1 MNRGEGEVDPQQA
14 SSSAHGHTEEDEAR
28 SEAEVLFALQHRPR
42 LSIRARI
49 LFGFMLLV
57 LLSLGEDIANLLS
70 LRSVSDK
77 LEFLLI
83 AERFTADIQQAR
95 RYEKNYFLYG
105 TGLEDALRHAES
117 ADSLL
122 ASQAEPLSQVAGR
135 DAVSRLREHSNSY
148 VSLLHDLR
156 NGPDPPPVERARV
169 EPLLREHGSSL
180 VLSSFDLARREREN
194 VRRVLRRAEWAPW
207 VFVTLL
213 VALSLYMSVFL
224 WRPIITRLR
233 QLMGATERIAQGDF
247 TPITPVRRYRD
258 EISNL
263 TIAMNRMMHD
273 LKHHEEVMIQSHK
286 LRAVGTLTAGIAHEL
301 NNPLN
306 NITLTASVLED
317 QYRDMD
323 DSQRLELVRDLTS
336 EADRA
341 QVIVRNLLDFAR
353 EGEKSADR
361 FDLVEVLREAGKL
374 LQNQVKLQK
383 VKAEFKLPE
392 GTVSLHGDRQQLCQV
407 FVNLV
412 MNALDVLAPGGTVAV
427 SVHRDRQPGYVAV
440 DVRDDGP
447 GIPPHILPN
456 IFDPFFTTKPTGK
469 GTGLGLSVSLGIV
482 KRHGGDITVKSTP
495 GKGTTF
501 HVVLPVSEIPA

>member
-1 MNRGEGEVDPQQA
+1 VNRGEREVDPERA
-14 SSSAHGHTEEDEAR
+14 SPSAHMHTEEDEAR

-42 LSIRARI
+42 LSIRSRLLLGFL
-49 LFGFMLLV
+49 LFV

-83 AERFTADIQQAR
+83 AERFPADIQQAR
-95 RYEKNYFLYG
+95 RFEKNYFLYG
-105 TGLEDALRHAES
+105 TGLDDALRHAQS

-122 ASQAEPLSQVAGR
+122 TSQAGALSQVAGVE
-135 DAVSRLREHSNSY
+135 AMHTLRANTDSY
-148 VSLLHDLR
+148 VTLLQDLQD
-156 NGPDPPPVERARV
+156 GPDPPPVERARV
-169 EPLLREHGSSL
+169 EPLLREHGASL
-180 VLSSFDLARREREN
+180 VVSSFDLARREREN
-194 VRRVLRRAEWAPW
+194 LRRVLRRAEWAPW
-207 VFVTLL
+207 VFVSLL

-224 WRPIITRLR
+224 GRPISKRLG
-233 QLMGATERIAQGDF
+233 QLMTATERIAQGDF

-263 TIAMNRMMHD
+263 TIAMNKMMHD
-273 LKHHEEVMIQSHK
+273 LKRHEEVMVQSHK

-306 NITLTASVLED
+306 NITLTTSVLED
-317 QYRDMD
+317 QYRQMD
-323 DSQRLELVRDLTS
+323 DDQRLELIRDLTH

-353 EGEKSADR
+353 EGEQSTDR
-361 FDLVEVLREAGKL
+361 FDLVEVLREAAKL

-383 VKAEFKLPE
+383 VKADFDLPE
-392 GTVSLHGDRQQLCQV
+392 GAISLHGDRQQLCQV

-412 MNALDVLAPGGTVAV
+412 MNALDVLPPRGRVEVT
-427 SVHRDRQPGYVAV
+427 VHRDRLPGFVAV
-440 DVRDDGP
+440 DVMDDGP

-501 HVVLPVSEIPA
+501 HVVLPTSEIPA